1 MNHWWKIKIITD
13 NKETISGFMLTA
25 SKTDP
30 IADADGAYIPEVYH
44 LNIRERKTLCT
55 QYSTYTIPFSKI
67 TYIQT
72 YYLGTEPSQVGY
84 DAI

>member
-13 NKETISGFMLTA
+13 NKETISGFMIT
-25 SKTDP
+25 STKDEP
-30 IADADGAYIPEVYH
+30 IEKNEDADIYHFYIRDRKSIACQPSVYS
-44 LNIRERKTLCT
+44 I
-55 QYSTYTIPFSKI
+55 YTNKI

-84 DAI
+84 DCI

>member
-13 NKETISGFMLTA
+13 NKETISGFILTA
-25 SKTDP
+25 SKIDP
-30 IADADGAYIPEVYH
+30 IADASHIPEVYH
-44 LNIRERKTLCT
+44 LNIRERKSTCI
-55 QYSTYTIPFSKI
+55 QSSTYTIPFSKI